1 MKGIKSHY
9 ALHFIFYFSLVCYS
23 LLNNILDAHLLIN
36 STPIFAIFRPLTLSW
51 TVNQIKLKNPWTQ
64 KMSIQSKK
72 VVPKAFQLSYVTDNS
87 QQWAKKKKSTKQKKK
102 RNKNRNRR
110 ADKIPKRRVEEG
122 NNFITI
128 REDLAQLGNVFCC
141 CCWLGSEECKNCNLI
156 KIYVNAQSSQLV
168 AGWLIETLDTL
179 P

>member
-87 QQWAKKKKSTKQKKK
+87 QQWAKKKKKSTKQKKK
-102 RNKNRNRR
+102 KEI
-110 ADKIPKRRVEEG
+110 KTETEE
-122 NNFITI
+122 
-128 REDLAQLGNVFCC
+128 Q
-141 CCWLGSEECKNCNLI
+141 I
-156 KIYVNAQSSQLV
+156 KFQK
-168 AGWLIETLDTL
+168 GE
-179 P
+179 